1 MNRPSFDELMEK
13 VDSRY
18 TLVVVASKR
27 ARMLTEEAGADGSDT
42 VDKPVTTALKEI
54 IKNKISYRKLRQGI
68 K

>member
-1 MNRPSFDELMEK
+1 MNRPSLDELMEK

-27 ARMLTEEAGADGSDT
+27 ARMLTEEAGVDGSDI